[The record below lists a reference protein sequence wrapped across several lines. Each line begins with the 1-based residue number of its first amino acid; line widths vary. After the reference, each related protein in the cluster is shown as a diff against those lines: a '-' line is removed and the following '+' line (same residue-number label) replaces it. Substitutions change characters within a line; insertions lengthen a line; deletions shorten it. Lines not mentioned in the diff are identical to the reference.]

1 MVLNTFERIR
11 ALPLAYQTVMALY
24 LCQRMV
30 PNYELF
36 HHVTGFGDPKPLQ
49 GALSACW
56 DWAWQGKAVKVNF
69 SRWQEKVDEVTPSEH
84 GHDML
89 GVYPAMD
96 ACTAISTLLQGL
108 MDQNSADLVSVAK
121 VSQASVAKFLEL
133 TEGAEM
139 DAAVALPLG
148 HEQQGDQVAGDDEE
162 HLDPEETARQPARIG
177 VVDHDRD
184 DRDRAEA
191 VEPRQVGH
199 AADRHPAGTH
209 GAAQLRHGPSV
220 SPRGGRIGRQCRK

>member
-139 DAAVALPLG
+139 DAQERRKLLREHELVQYEIEVQQAILNYLETLAATQAQPSQELVRQVRDMVA
-148 HEQQGDQVAGDDEE
+148 DEGVSN
-162 HLDPEETARQPARIG
+162 IG
-177 VVDHDRD
+177 VSM
-184 DRDRAEA
+184 
-191 VEPRQVGH
+191 
-199 AADRHPAGTH
+199 ADE
-209 GAAQLRHGPSV
+209 
-220 SPRGGRIGRQCRK
+220 

>member
-139 DAAVALPLG
+139 DAQERRKLLREHELVQYEIEVQQAILNYLETLAATEIQPSQELVRQVRDMVA
-148 HEQQGDQVAGDDEE
+148 DEGVSN
-162 HLDPEETARQPARIG
+162 IG
-177 VVDHDRD
+177 VSM
-184 DRDRAEA
+184 
-191 VEPRQVGH
+191 
-199 AADRHPAGTH
+199 ADE
-209 GAAQLRHGPSV
+209 
-220 SPRGGRIGRQCRK
+220 

>member
-49 GALSACW
+49 GALNACW
-56 DWAWQGKAVKVNF
+56 DWVWQGKAVKVNF

-108 MDQNSADLVSVAK
+108 LDQNSADLVSVAK

-139 DAAVALPLG
+139 DAQERRKLLREHELVQYEIEVQQAILNYLETVAASQSQPNQELVR
-148 HEQQGDQVAGDDEE
+148 QVRDMVADEGVSNIGVSMADDSNDDDE
-162 HLDPEETARQPARIG
+162 
-177 VVDHDRD
+177 
-184 DRDRAEA
+184 
-191 VEPRQVGH
+191 
-199 AADRHPAGTH
+199 
-209 GAAQLRHGPSV
+209 
-220 SPRGGRIGRQCRK
+220 

>member
-49 GALSACW
+49 GALNACW

-121 VSQASVAKFLEL
+121 VSQAGVAKFLEL

-139 DAAVALPLG
+139 DAQERRKLLREHELVQYEIEVQQAILNYLETLAATQAQPSQELVRQVRDMVADEG
-148 HEQQGDQVAGDDEE
+148 VSNIGVSMADESNDDE
-162 HLDPEETARQPARIG
+162 
-177 VVDHDRD
+177 
-184 DRDRAEA
+184 
-191 VEPRQVGH
+191 
-199 AADRHPAGTH
+199 
-209 GAAQLRHGPSV
+209 
-220 SPRGGRIGRQCRK
+220 

>member
-96 ACTAISTLLQGL
+96 ACTAISILLQGL

-139 DAAVALPLG
+139 DAQERRKLLREHELVQYEIEVQQAILNYLETLAATQAQPSQELVRQVRDMVA
-148 HEQQGDQVAGDDEE
+148 DEGVSN
-162 HLDPEETARQPARIG
+162 IG
-177 VVDHDRD
+177 VSM
-184 DRDRAEA
+184 
-191 VEPRQVGH
+191 
-199 AADRHPAGTH
+199 ADE
-209 GAAQLRHGPSV
+209 
-220 SPRGGRIGRQCRK
+220 